1 MLKAKEIE
9 HAKPGM
15 HADGNGLYLRVQ
27 NSGAKGWIF
36 RFQLNG
42 RRREMGL
49 GILEDKPV
57 IDARSEALN
66 LSKLVR
72 QGIDPIDARKIQQ
85 AANVANAKSTIPT
98 FSEVAT
104 KFIESKEGGWR
115 NPKHRMQWR
124 NTLCMYCEPFNS
136 KTVDSVTIDNVE
148 SILRPIW
155 LTKTETATRLLT
167 RIVRVISY
175 AADKGWA
182 EDDAGTWSN
191 RLHHRLPV
199 VKKSERVIHHPAL
212 PYIKIAEFMKDLRTR
227 PGMGAKA
234 LEFAIFCASRS
245 GEVRLALWSEIDLDI
260 GKWVIP
266 GTRMKMKKPHTV
278 MLSNQALELLRAIQ
292 SANAKPDDFVFPG
305 ERFGRPMSDMT
316 LSAVIRRNEKKWL
329 DEHGKLV
336 VPHGFRSTFRD
347 WAAEKTEYDSDVI
360 EMSLAHSI
368 KDATERAY
376 RRGNLAEKRQRLMQ
390 DWADYCDRYEDGVK
404 T

>member
-57 IDARSEALN
+57 VDARTEALN

-72 QGIDPIDARKIQQ
+72 QGIDPIEERKAQQ
-85 AANVANAKSTIPT
+85 VANLANAVRKVPT
-98 FSEVAT
+98 FSEAAT
-104 KFIESKEGGWR
+104 QFIDSKEDGWR
-115 NPKHRMQWR
+115 NAKHRQQWR
-124 NTLCMYCEPFNS
+124 NTLSTYCTPFNS
-136 KTVDSVTIDNVE
+136 KSVETVTIDDIE
-148 SILRPIW
+148 EILRPIW
-155 LTKTETATRLLT
+155 LTKTETATRVLT
-167 RIVRVISY
+167 RIVRVIAY
-175 AADKGWA
+175 AADKGWSQ
-182 EDDAGTWSN
+182 DDAGTWSS
-191 RLHHRLPV
+191 RLHRRLPA
-199 VKKSERVIHHPAL
+199 VKKSERVKHHPAL
-212 PYIKIAEFMKDLRTR
+212 PFAQISNFIADLRTR
-227 PGMGAKA
+227 PGMAAKA
-234 LEFAIFCASRS
+234 LEFSILCASRS
-245 GEVRLALWSEIDLDI
+245 GEVRLATWNEIDLAE
-260 GKWVIP
+260 GKWTIP
-266 GTRMKMKKPHTV
+266 GLRMKMKKPHTV
-278 MLSNQALELLRAIQ
+278 MLSRQAIGLLQIVIP
-292 SANAKPDDFVFPG
+292 SNPKPNDFVFPG
-305 ERFGRPMSDMT
+305 ERAGRPMSDMT
-316 LSAVIRRNEKKWL
+316 LSAVIRRNKTVWL

-347 WAAEKTEYDSDVI
+347 WAAEKTDHDSDVI

-390 DWADYCDRYEDGVK
+390 DWADYCDGNF
-404 T
+404 

>member
-27 NSGAKGWIF
+27 NSGAKGCIF

-57 IDARSEALN
+57 VDARTEALN

-72 QGIDPIDARKIQQ
+72 QGIDPIEERKAQQ
-85 AANVANAKSTIPT
+85 IANMANAIRKVPT
-98 FSEVAT
+98 FSEAAT
-104 KFIESKEGGWR
+104 QFIDSKEDGWR
-115 NPKHRMQWR
+115 NAKHRTQWR
-124 NTLCMYCEPFNS
+124 NTLSTYCAPFNS
-136 KTVDSVTIDNVE
+136 KSVETVTIDDVE

-155 LTKTETATRLLT
+155 LTKTETATRVLT
-167 RIVRVISY
+167 RIVRVIGF
-175 AADKGWA
+175 AADKGWSQ
-182 EDDAGTWSN
+182 DDAGTWSS
-191 RLHHRLPV
+191 RLHRRLPA
-199 VKKSERVIHHPAL
+199 VKKSERVKHHPAL
-212 PYIKIAEFMKDLRTR
+212 PFAQISNFIADLRTR
-227 PGMGAKA
+227 PGMAAKA
-234 LEFAIFCASRS
+234 LEFSILCASRS
-245 GEVRLALWSEIDLDI
+245 GEVRLATWNEIDLAE
-260 GKWVIP
+260 GKWTIP
-266 GTRMKMKKPHTV
+266 GLRMKMKKPHTV
-278 MLSNQALELLRAIQ
+278 MLSRQAIGLLQIVIP
-292 SANAKPDDFVFPG
+292 SNPKPNDFVFPG
-305 ERFGRPMSDMT
+305 ERAGRPMSDMT
-316 LSAVIRRNEKKWL
+316 LSAVIRRNKTVWL

-347 WAAEKTEYDSDVI
+347 WAAEKTDHDSDVI

-390 DWADYCDRYEDGVK
+390 DWADYCDGNF
-404 T
+404 

>member
-57 IDARSEALN
+57 VDARTEALN

-72 QGIDPIDARKIQQ
+72 QGIDPIEDRKAQQ
-85 AANVANAKSTIPT
+85 IANMANAVRKVPT
-98 FSEVAT
+98 FSEAAT
-104 KFIESKEGGWR
+104 QFIDSKEDGWR
-115 NPKHRMQWR
+115 NAKHRTQWR
-124 NTLCMYCEPFNS
+124 NTLSTYCAPFTS
-136 KTVDSVTIDNVE
+136 KFVDTVTIDDVE

-155 LTKTETATRLLT
+155 LSKTETATRILT

-175 AADKGWA
+175 AADKGWS
-182 EDDAGTWSN
+182 EDDAGTWSS
-191 RLHHRLPV
+191 RLHRRLPAI
-199 VKKSERVIHHPAL
+199 KKSERVVHYPAL
-212 PYIKIAEFMKDLRTR
+212 PFLQITAFMTDLRTR
-227 PGMGAKA
+227 PGMAAKA
-234 LEFAIFCASRS
+234 LEFSILCASRS
-245 GEVRLALWSEIDLDI
+245 GEVRLATWSEIDLVG
-260 GKWVIP
+260 GKWTIP
-266 GTRMKMKKPHTV
+266 GVRMKMKKPHTV
-278 MLSNQALELLRAIQ
+278 MLSRQAIALLLSICPKNATKEELI
-292 SANAKPDDFVFPG
+292 FPG
-305 ERFGRPMSDMT
+305 ERPSRPLSDNT
-316 LSAVIRRNEKKWL
+316 IRAVIRRNKTVWL
-329 DEHGKLV
+329 DEHGKFV

-347 WAAEKTEYDSDVI
+347 WAAEKTDHDSDVI

-390 DWADYCDRYEDGVK
+390 DWADYCDGNL
-404 T
+404 